1 MDGGLESM
9 WLMDFCCSHF
19 MTGVAIWFS
28 NLTHLLSCVWFLW
41 DLTYGFSVCLTCIGG
56 HSFSHRM
63 NTHEAF
69 VRFDGF
75 LDSFSCGLG
84 WVHGHVLEI
93 PLLVHDFVLVML
105 LVVLLILS
113 PWDLVGFLMIASL
126 ISSSLYLT
134 TCFLVGLNDF
144 FLLTKFCILLTLM
157 INWVYLYCIQVLG
170 SQVFID

>member
-1 MDGGLESM
+1 MDSG
-9 WLMDFCCSHF
+9 CSHL

-41 DLTYGFSVCLTCIGG
+41 DLACGFSVCMTCVGG
-56 HSFSHRM
+56 HSISHSM

-75 LDSFSCGLG
+75 LDFFSCRLG
-84 WVHGHVLEI
+84 WVRGHILET

-105 LVVLLILS
+105 LLVLPILS

-126 ISSSLYLT
+126 LSSSLYLT
-134 TCFLVGLNDF
+134 ACFLGGLDGF
-144 FLLTKFCILLTLM
+144 FLWTKFYILLTLM
-157 INWVYLYCIQVLG
+157 ISWVYLYCIQVLG
-170 SQVFID
+170 SRVFID